1 MERNY
6 NETVFYQEESE
17 LLEDLVNYLLD
28 TNRKSERFYYDIH
41 IMTDGCCDIVQ
52 WVSVP
57 YDEPYN
63 GEFVYKEEDDVIM
76 KEVWFPDNHCEY
88 LFPDEVEDRL
98 KEWNKIKDAK
108 PEDFKFT
115 DEELEE
121 SLKNISDYY
130 DDVEDRFNKLN
141 EEEGGCEDCK
151 LSSKPLDEDELDKL
165 INNIC
170 KRFDE
175 ENF

>member
-6 NETVFYQEESE
+6 NETVFDPEEGE
-17 LLEDLVNYLLD
+17 LLEDLVNYLLE
-28 TNRKSERFYYDIH
+28 TNKKSERFYYDIH

-98 KEWNKIKDAK
+98 KEWNKIKDAEPK
-108 PEDFKFT
+108 
-115 DEELEE
+115 
-121 SLKNISDYY
+121 DYCMP
-130 DDVEDRFNKLN
+130 D
-141 EEEGGCEDCK
+141 EEEGWCEDCK

-165 INNIC
+165 INDIC